1 MMVPG
6 FSVSIPV
13 VSRNLK
19 NDHNGVLMAVK
30 LKPHHDLAAIQAKFQ
45 TARDL
50 EITRTATRNAQAL
63 GYSLED
69 VVEVIQALKKENF
82 RKSETAHSPN
92 NPRNWHDSYIVS
104 YDYLELYLKFAGET
118 LIDLVLTSFKESQDV

>member
-50 EITRTATRNAQAL
+50 EITRTAQ
-63 GYSLED
+63 EM
-69 VVEVIQALKKENF
+69 LKLWGIHLKMSS
-82 RKSETAHSPN
+82 R
-92 NPRNWHDSYIVS
+92 SYR
-104 YDYLELYLKFAGET
+104 L
-118 LIDLVLTSFKESQDV
+118 